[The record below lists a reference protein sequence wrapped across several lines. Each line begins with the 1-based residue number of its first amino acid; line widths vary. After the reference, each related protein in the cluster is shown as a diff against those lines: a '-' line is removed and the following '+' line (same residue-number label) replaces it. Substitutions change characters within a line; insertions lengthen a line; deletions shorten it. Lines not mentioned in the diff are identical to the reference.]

1 MLKQVSKAAADSYR
15 LAVLIHKAMM
25 ESGQPTFGFIL
36 AECALDMDQLK
47 RLEAEL
53 VQMDSELAKPFMLDG
68 DSGLLSILLP
78 AQKLNMTHYVSLQ
91 VKHFLQEE
99 QLLEGNILIAD
110 FSEPAMP
117 ADSKIEAMLGIL
129 REEENRENTILI
141 YNPQEVKDHT
151 STILIIDEDEA
162 VGELL
167 DSQLRMK
174 GFQVYKA
181 SSGEEGLRL
190 FDILLPNLVITE
202 LSLPVFDGFEVI
214 RSIRK
219 KMNTNCQI
227 MVLSDNQMEKDIRAC
242 FEMGVSDYIKKPYS
256 PVELEA
262 RVRRL
267 LD

>member
-1 MLKQVSKAAADSYR
+1 MLPHISKGAADSLR
-15 LAVLIHKAMM
+15 LSILINKAMM
-25 ESGQPTFGFIL
+25 ESNQPAFGL
-36 AECALDMDQLK
+36 LLVECSLTEEQLK
-47 RLEAEL
+47 ELDAVLE
-53 VQMDSELAKPFMLDG
+53 QMDLNLQKSIVFELER
-68 DSGLLSILLP
+68 GLLSILLP
-78 AQKLNMTHYVSLQ
+78 DQKLHATHYVSLQ
-91 VKHFLQEE
+91 VKQFLQEE
-99 QLLEGNILIAD
+99 QLLGGNILIAN
-110 FSEPAMP
+110 FSGFAMP
-117 ADSKIEAMLGIL
+117 ADSDIEAMIGML
-129 REEENRENTILI
+129 REEVDRENTILI
-141 YNPQEVKDHT
+141 YNPQEVKNNK

-190 FDILLPNLVITE
+190 FDILLPDLVITE

-219 KMNTNCQI
+219 KMNTECHI
-227 MVLSDNQMEKDIRAC
+227 MVLSDNQMEKDISIC

-267 LD
+267 LE

>member
-1 MLKQVSKAAADSYR
+1 MLTQISKAIADCRR
-15 LAVLIHKAMM
+15 LSILINKAMM
-25 ESGQPTFGFIL
+25 ESGQPTFGLLL
-36 AECALDMDQLK
+36 AECSLTDDQLK
-47 RLEAEL
+47 RLDAALEQLDLDLE
-53 VQMDSELAKPFMLDG
+53 KPCVFDLER
-68 DSGLLSILLP
+68 GLLSILLP
-78 AQKLNMTHYVSLQ
+78 DQKLNTTHYVALQ
-91 VKHFLQEE
+91 VKQFLQEE
-99 QLLEGNILIAD
+99 QLLGGDILIAG
-110 FSEPAMP
+110 FSEFVIPAES
-117 ADSKIEAMLGIL
+117 DVEAMLGML
-129 REEENRENTILI
+129 REEEDRESTILI
-141 YNPQEVKDHT
+141 YTPQEVKNNK
-151 STILIIDEDEA
+151 STILIIDEDKA

-190 FDILLPNLVITE
+190 FDMLLPDLVITE

-219 KMNTNCQI
+219 KMNADCQI
-227 MVLSDNQMEKDIRAC
+227 MVLSDNQMEKDISVC

>member
-1 MLKQVSKAAADSYR
+1 MLKQISKAIADSRR
-15 LAVLIHKAMM
+15 LSILINKAMM
-25 ESGQPTFGFIL
+25 ESGQSNFGLLL
-36 AECALDMDQLK
+36 AECSLTDDQLE
-47 RLEAEL
+47 RLDAKLEEL
-53 VQMDSELAKPFMLDG
+53 DLDLEKPCVFDLER
-68 DSGLLSILLP
+68 GLLSILLP
-78 AQKLNMTHYVSLQ
+78 DQKLNATHYVCLQ
-91 VKHFLQEE
+91 IKQFLQEE
-99 QLLEGNILIAD
+99 QQLGGNILIAS
-110 FSEPAMP
+110 FSEFAMP
-117 ADSKIEAMLGIL
+117 VESDIDAMLGML
-129 REEENRENTILI
+129 REEEYRENTILI
-141 YNPQEVKDHT
+141 YNPQEVKNNK

-190 FDILLPNLVITE
+190 FDILLPDLVITE

-219 KMNTNCQI
+219 KMNTDCQI
-227 MVLSDNQMEKDIRAC
+227 MVLSDNQIEKDISLC